1 MVHTGWSWQV
11 GGAGAVEPEA
21 ELDTREL
28 EQVGARVGVVENVGP
43 VGQKPLL
50 M

>member
-1 MVHTGWSWQV
+1 MELASR
-11 GGAGAVEPEA
+11 GAGAVEPEA
-21 ELDTREL
+21 ELDTRE
-28 EQVGARVGVVENVGP
+28 VGARVGVVENVGP

>member
-1 MVHTGWSWQV
+1 MELASR
-11 GGAGAVEPEA
+11 GAGAVEPEA